1 MKATVIVI
9 SWRVKD
15 LWCRKLTWHAQS
27 TRKTKLLS
35 FQTIIR
41 QPITAVGE
49 VQFFTWN
56 KAKRKYSPNRHCMR
70 LRNSRILN
78 QSLAIQFDQKSNI
91 FSSLFRVIFS
101 PKIGHLTFDLNS
113 IWPGGYGNSAFDFNH
128 IRLKVW
134 IFLRRIRVIR
144 FGITVHIQSIP
155 SHYWTVTNFTER
167 YTFSGLKNVIK
178 MPVEN
183 VDIMKFQSVPWTTR
197 TKMGSC

>member
-49 VQFFTWN
+49 VQFLTWN

-101 PKIGHLTFDLNS
+101 PQFNQFGHFTFDL
-113 IWPGGYGNSAFDFNH
+113 ILD
-128 IRLKVW
+128 L
-134 IFLRRIRVIR
+134 
-144 FGITVHIQSIP
+144 TC
-155 SHYWTVTNFTER
+155 
-167 YTFSGLKNVIK
+167 GLWKL
-178 MPVEN
+178 
-183 VDIMKFQSVPWTTR
+183 
-197 TKMGSC
+197 CL

>member
-101 PKIGHLTFDLNS
+101 PQIGHLTFDLNL
-113 IWPGGYGNSAFDFNH
+113 D
-128 IRLKVW
+128 L
-134 IFLRRIRVIR
+134 
-144 FGITVHIQSIP
+144 TC
-155 SHYWTVTNFTER
+155 
-167 YTFSGLKNVIK
+167 GLWKL
-178 MPVEN
+178 
-183 VDIMKFQSVPWTTR
+183 
-197 TKMGSC
+197 CL